1 MKTVLITGASGGLGT
16 IVTERFLEAGYR
28 VIAVCGSHPCGGRV
42 FGDQATGG
50 EFSGGH
56 PLGIGHAEHPA
67 FERHVV
73 DLTDEEAAADFVA
86 GAIRRHGDIHA
97 ALLLAGGFRMGN
109 IAASPIGDVRRQL
122 TLNFETAYT
131 VVRPLFGHFLLKGSG
146 RIVLIGAR
154 AAMKPEQG
162 KGLLAYSLSKSLL
175 FRLAELLNEE
185 AKGTSV
191 TVSVVV
197 PSTLDTPVNRK
208 SMPDADPSGWVDP
221 KNLAE
226 VLEFLVSERGSAL
239 RETVLKV
246 YNNA

>member
-1 MKTVLITGASGGLGT
+1 MKTVIITGANGGLGT
-16 IVTERFLEAGYR
+16 VVTERFLEAGYR
-28 VIAVCGSHPCGGRV
+28 VIAVSGSHPSGATASGGH
-42 FGDQATGG
+42 AMGG
-50 EFSGGH
+50 TFSGGH
-56 PLGIGHAEHPA
+56 PLGIGLAEHPA

-97 ALLLAGGFRMGN
+97 ALLLAGGFGMGT
-109 IAASPIGDVRRQL
+109 IAASPIVDVRRQL

-197 PSTLDTPVNRK
+197 PSTLDTPVNRR
-208 SMPDADPSGWVDP
+208 SMPDADASAWVDP

-226 VLEFLVSERGSAL
+226 VLLFLLSDQGSAL

-246 YNNA
+246 YNNS